1 MRSSE
6 RWGIGH
12 GFSQFSVE
20 IWYNM
25 RRYAER
31 TRNRM
36 ESLKEIYRIG
46 LGPSSSHTMGPAK
59 AAEIF
64 LSRNPDSRKFTVTLY
79 GSLAATGVGHF
90 TDKAITRVLGENRTE
105 IVWKSDETL
114 SEHPN
119 GMKFEAD
126 DGASW
131 IVYSVGGGA
140 LREEGG
146 RSLETDVYPYETM
159 AEILAKCEESGL
171 PMWQLVEDA
180 EGEGIVAHLC
190 SVLDTMNAAIDAG
203 LKHDGVLPGGLK
215 LQRRA
220 RSIYQRARFLQPEF
234 RRTGLVSAYAT
245 AVSEEN
251 ASLGTVVTAPTCG
264 SAGVLPGV
272 LRYLAESLGCD
283 RRELVHALET
293 AGLFG
298 NIVKRNG
305 SISGAEVGC
314 QGEIG
319 VACAM
324 AAAAAAYLY
333 GGSAPQCETAAEI
346 GLEHFLGLTCDPVKG
361 LVQIP
366 CIERNAIA
374 ANRALVAAEMAVLSD
389 GRHRV
394 SFDEVVATM
403 LRTGHD
409 LPSLYRET
417 SGGGLAVL
425 VK

>member
-1 MRSSE
+1 
-6 RWGIGH
+6 
-12 GFSQFSVE
+12 
-20 IWYNM
+20 
-25 RRYAER
+25 
-31 TRNRM
+31 M
-36 ESLKEIYRIG
+36 ESLRELYRIG

-59 AAEIF
+59 AAEIYLGRHPCARAF
-64 LSRNPDSRKFTVTLY
+64 EVTLY
-79 GSLAATGVGHF
+79 GSLAATGIGHF
-90 TDKAITRVLGENRTE
+90 TDRALAQVLGEDRTT
-105 IVWKSDETL
+105 IRWNGQETL
-114 SEHPN
+114 GDHPN
-119 GMKFEAD
+119 GMKFTA
-126 DGASW
+126 DGADEW
-131 IVYSVGGGA
+131 IVFSVGGGA
-140 LREEGG
+140 LREKGG
-146 RSLETDVYPYETM
+146 RRMVRDIYPYTSM
-159 AEILAKCEESGL
+159 ADILARCEATGL
-171 PMWQLVEDA
+171 PMWQLVEES
-180 EGEGIVAHLC
+180 EGEKITAYMEE
-190 SVLDTMNAAIDAG
+190 VLKTMYAAIDAG
-203 LKHDGVLPGGLK
+203 LKRDGVLPGGMR

-220 RSIYQRARFLQPEF
+220 RSIYQKSRFLQPEF
-234 RRTGLVSAYAT
+234 RRTGLVAAYAT

-251 ASLGTVVTAPTCG
+251 AALGTVVTAPTCG

-272 LRYLAESLGCD
+272 LRYLSETLGSD
-283 RRELVHALET
+283 VQEQVHALET

-298 NIVKRNG
+298 NVVKRNG

-314 QGEIG
+314 QGEVG

-333 GGSAPQCETAAEI
+333 GGTAPQCETAAEI

-374 ANRALVAAEMAVLSD
+374 ANRALVAAEIAILSD

-417 SGGGLAVL
+417 AEGGLAAL
-425 VK
+425 VKD

>member
-1 MRSSE
+1 
-6 RWGIGH
+6 
-12 GFSQFSVE
+12 
-20 IWYNM
+20 
-25 RRYAER
+25 
-31 TRNRM
+31 M
-36 ESLKEIYRIG
+36 ESLRELYRIG

-59 AAEIF
+59 AAELYLARHPGAKAF
-64 LSRNPDSRKFTVTLY
+64 EVTLY

-90 TDKAITRVLGENRTE
+90 TDRALAQVLGENRTT
-105 IVWKSDETL
+105 IHWNGSETIGD
-114 SEHPN
+114 HPN
-119 GMKFEAD
+119 GMKFTA
-126 DGASW
+126 DGADEW
-131 IVYSVGGGA
+131 IVFSIGGGA
-140 LREEGG
+140 LRENGG
-146 RSLETDVYPYETM
+146 RRMAGDVYPYTGM
-159 AEILAKCEESGL
+159 ADILARCETTGL
-171 PMWQLVEDA
+171 PMWQLVEET
-180 EGEGIVAHLC
+180 EGEEIADYLEE
-190 SVLDTMNAAIDAG
+190 VLKIMNASIDAG
-203 LKHDGVLPGGLK
+203 LKHDGVIPGGLR

-220 RSIYQRARFLQPEF
+220 RSIYQKARFLQPEF

-251 ASLGTVVTAPTCG
+251 ASLGTVVTAPTCR
-264 SAGVLPGV
+264 SAGVLPAV
-272 LRYLAESLGCD
+272 LRYLSETLGCD
-283 RRELVHALET
+283 VREQVHALET
-293 AGLFG
+293 AGLVG
-298 NIVKRNG
+298 NVVKRNG

-324 AAAAAAYLY
+324 ASAAAAYLY
-333 GGSAPQCETAAEI
+333 GGTAPQCETAAEI

-374 ANRALVAAEMAVLSD
+374 ANRALVAAEMAILSD

-394 SFDEVVATM
+394 SFDEVVTTM

-425 VK
+425 VKGEF

>member
-1 MRSSE
+1 
-6 RWGIGH
+6 
-12 GFSQFSVE
+12 
-20 IWYNM
+20 
-25 RRYAER
+25 
-31 TRNRM
+31 M
-36 ESLKEIYRIG
+36 ESLRELYRIG

-59 AAEIF
+59 AAE
-64 LSRNPDSRKFTVTLY
+64 LYLARHPDAKAFEVTLY

-90 TDKAITRVLGENRTE
+90 TDRALAQVLGEARTT
-105 IVWKSDETL
+105 IHWNGSETIGD
-114 SEHPN
+114 HPN
-119 GMKFEAD
+119 GMKFTAD
-126 DGASW
+126 GEDEW
-131 IVYSVGGGA
+131 IVFSVGGGA
-140 LREEGG
+140 LREMGG
-146 RSLETDVYPYETM
+146 RRMAGDVYPYTGM
-159 AEILAKCEESGL
+159 ADILSKCEMTGL
-171 PMWQLVEDA
+171 PMWQLVEEA
-180 EGEGIVAHLC
+180 EGDGIADYMEE
-190 SVLDTMNAAIDAG
+190 VLKAMNASIDAG
-203 LKHDGVLPGGLK
+203 LKHDGVIPGGLR

-220 RSIYQRARFLQPEF
+220 RSIYQKARFLQSEF

-264 SAGVLPGV
+264 SAGVLPAV
-272 LRYLAESLGCD
+272 LRYLSETLGCD
-283 RRELVHALET
+283 VREQVHALET
-293 AGLFG
+293 AGLVG
-298 NIVKRNG
+298 NVVKRNG

-324 AAAAAAYLY
+324 AAAAATYLY
-333 GGSAPQCETAAEI
+333 GGTVPQCETAAEI

-374 ANRALVAAEMAVLSD
+374 ANRALVAAEMAILSD

-394 SFDEVVATM
+394 SFDDVVATM

-417 SGGGLAVL
+417 SEGGLAVL
-425 VK
+425 VKDGF

>member
-1 MRSSE
+1 
-6 RWGIGH
+6 
-12 GFSQFSVE
+12 
-20 IWYNM
+20 
-25 RRYAER
+25 
-31 TRNRM
+31 M
-36 ESLKEIYRIG
+36 ESLRELYRIG

-59 AAEIF
+59 AAEMYLARHRDAQAF
-64 LSRNPDSRKFTVTLY
+64 EVTLY
-79 GSLAATGVGHF
+79 GSLAATGRGHF
-90 TDKAITRVLGENRTE
+90 TDRAVSLVLGENRTT
-105 IVWKSDETL
+105 IVWKPGEPLD
-114 SEHPN
+114 EHPN
-119 GMKFEAD
+119 GMKFLA
-126 DGASW
+126 DGADEW
-131 IVYSVGGGA
+131 IVFSVGGGA
-140 LREEGG
+140 LREKGG
-146 RSLETDVYPYETM
+146 RRMVSDVYPYANM
-159 AEILAKCEESGL
+159 AEILARCEETGQ
-171 PMWQLVEDA
+171 PMWQLVEEA
-180 EGEGIVAHLC
+180 EGASIVNYLED
-190 SVLDTMNAAIDAG
+190 VLKAMDAAIDAG
-203 LKHDGVLPGGLK
+203 LKHDGVLPGGLR

-220 RSIYQRARFLQPEF
+220 RSIYQRSRFLQPEF
-234 RRTGLVSAYAT
+234 RRTGFVSAYAT

-264 SAGVLPGV
+264 SAGVIPGV
-272 LRYLAESLGCD
+272 LRFLAESLGAD

-293 AGLFG
+293 AGLVG
-298 NIVKRNG
+298 NVVKKNG

-374 ANRALVAAEMAVLSD
+374 ANRALVAAEMAIISD

-425 VK
+425 VKD

>member
-1 MRSSE
+1 
-6 RWGIGH
+6 
-12 GFSQFSVE
+12 
-20 IWYNM
+20 
-25 RRYAER
+25 
-31 TRNRM
+31 M
-36 ESLKEIYRIG
+36 ESLREIYRIG

-59 AAEIF
+59 AAELYLARHADAKAF
-64 LSRNPDSRKFTVTLY
+64 EVTLY
-79 GSLAATGVGHF
+79 GSLAATGRGHF
-90 TDKAITRVLGENRTE
+90 TDRAVTLVLGEERTQ
-105 IVWKSDETL
+105 IVWKPDEVL
-114 SEHPN
+114 PEHPN
-119 GMKFEAD
+119 GMKFIAD
-126 DGASW
+126 GSDEW
-131 IVYSVGGGA
+131 VVFSVGGGA
-140 LREEGG
+140 LREKGG
-146 RSLETDVYPYETM
+146 RRMSHDVYPYASM
-159 AEILAKCEESGL
+159 AEILSKCEETGL
-171 PMWQLVEDA
+171 PMWQLVEEA
-180 EGEGIVAHLC
+180 EGEEIFRYLDD
-190 SVLDTMNAAIDAG
+190 VLKAMDAAIDAG
-203 LKHDGVLPGGLK
+203 LKHDGVLPGGLR

-220 RSIYQRARFLQPEF
+220 RSIYQRSRFLQPEF
-234 RRTGLVSAYAT
+234 RRTGFVAAYAT

-264 SAGVLPGV
+264 SAGVIPGV

-283 RRELVHALET
+283 RRELIRALET
-293 AGLFG
+293 AGLVG
-298 NIVKRNG
+298 NVVKRNG

-417 SGGGLAVL
+417 SGGGLAVVL
-425 VK
+425 GE

>member
-1 MRSSE
+1 
-6 RWGIGH
+6 
-12 GFSQFSVE
+12 
-20 IWYNM
+20 
-25 RRYAER
+25 
-31 TRNRM
+31 M
-36 ESLKEIYRIG
+36 ESLCELYRIG

-59 AAEIF
+59 AAEIYLGRHPGAKAF
-64 LSRNPDSRKFTVTLY
+64 EVTLY

-90 TDKAITRVLGENRTE
+90 TDRALAQVLGADRTA
-105 IVWKSDETL
+105 IRWNGQETL
-114 SEHPN
+114 GDHPN
-119 GMKFEAD
+119 GMKFTA
-126 DGASW
+126 DGADEW
-131 IVYSVGGGA
+131 IVFSVGGGA
-140 LREEGG
+140 LREAGG
-146 RSLETDVYPYETM
+146 RRMVHDVYPYTSM
-159 AEILAKCEESGL
+159 ADILARCEATGAPL
-171 PMWQLVEDA
+171 WQLVEEA
-180 EGEGIVAHLC
+180 EGEKITAYMEE
-190 SVLDTMNAAIDAG
+190 VLKTMYAAIDAG
-203 LKHDGVLPGGLK
+203 LKRDGVLPGGMR

-220 RSIYQRARFLQPEF
+220 RSIYQKSRFLQPEF
-234 RRTGLVSAYAT
+234 RRTGLVAAYAT

-251 ASLGTVVTAPTCG
+251 AALGTVVTAPTCG

-272 LRYLAESLGCD
+272 LRYLSETLGSD
-283 RRELVHALET
+283 VREQVHALET
-293 AGLFG
+293 AGLVG
-298 NIVKRNG
+298 NVVKRNG

-314 QGEIG
+314 QGEVG

-333 GGSAPQCETAAEI
+333 GGTAPQCETAAEI

-374 ANRALVAAEMAVLSD
+374 ANRALVAAEMAILSD

-417 SGGGLAVL
+417 AEGGLAAH
-425 VK
+425 VKD

>member
-1 MRSSE
+1 
-6 RWGIGH
+6 
-12 GFSQFSVE
+12 
-20 IWYNM
+20 
-25 RRYAER
+25 
-31 TRNRM
+31 M
-36 ESLKEIYRIG
+36 ESLRELYRIG

-59 AAEIF
+59 AAEIY
-64 LSRNPDSRKFTVTLY
+64 LSRHRDAKAFEVTLY
-79 GSLAATGVGHF
+79 GSLAATGKGHF
-90 TDKAITRVLGENRTE
+90 TDRAVSMVLGDDRTK
-105 IVWKSDETL
+105 IVWKPDEPL
-114 SEHPN
+114 DEHPN
-119 GMKFEAD
+119 GIKFIA
-126 DGASW
+126 DGADEW
-131 IVYSVGGGA
+131 IVFSVGGGA
-140 LREEGG
+140 LREKGG
-146 RSLETDVYPYETM
+146 RRLVQDVYPYANM

-180 EGEGIVAHLC
+180 EGDSIVAYLEE
-190 SVLDTMNAAIDAG
+190 VLKAMDGAIDAG

-220 RSIYQRARFLQPEF
+220 RSIYQKARFLQPEF
-234 RRTGLVSAYAT
+234 RRTGLVAAYAT

-264 SAGVLPGV
+264 SAGVIPGV

-293 AGLFG
+293 AGLVG
-298 NIVKRNG
+298 NVVKKNG

-333 GGSAPQCETAAEI
+333 GGTSPQCETAAEI

-374 ANRALVAAEMAVLSD
+374 ASRALVAAEMAILSD